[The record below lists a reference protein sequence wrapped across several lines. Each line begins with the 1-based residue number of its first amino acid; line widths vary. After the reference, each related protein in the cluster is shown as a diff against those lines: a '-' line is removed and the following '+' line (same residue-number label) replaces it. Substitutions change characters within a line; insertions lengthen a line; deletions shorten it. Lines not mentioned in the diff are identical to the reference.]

1 MALNNLVL
9 LMLTTLHAIPLWK
22 KRGAFEFFT
31 LAEWIVIQLSFLKPW
46 VENTNRWN
54 PCTTYVPLTALLIY
68 DSLVA
73 KKNNTD
79 DDSSTH
85 GS

>member
-1 MALNNLVL
+1 MALNNLVI
-9 LMLTTLHAIPLWK
+9 LMLTTLYAIPPWK

-46 VENTNRWN
+46 VVYLR
-54 PCTTYVPLTALLIY
+54 TT
-68 DSLVA
+68 DSTINIWFLSSL
-73 KKNNTD
+73 KNNTD
-79 DDSSTH
+79 VDSSTH